1 LTLSGP
7 PTAAGS
13 GPWAAVIDPSGQYLL
28 VTNNYFSD
36 NVSVFSIDP
45 NSGALTE
52 VAGSPFFAN
61 ANPTEILITPSGK
74 FVYVTNPS
82 IGMVTAFSF
91 SNGVLTPVPGSPFI
105 SGLGA
110 FGMAVDATGRF
121 LYVANPG
128 AINPPPYQATT
139 GNISGFNIDSVSGA
153 LSPMLGSP
161 FTSTAG
167 AGPTTLTIDPN
178 STFLYALTSGS
189 SDSIWCF
196 TITSTNGQ
204 LVAATSSPFSL
215 TAGSLFALIDPLGN
229 FFYIGNSSGVAGYT
243 YNSSTGAPTAIKNSP
258 FSTGTPPGKMV
269 VSE

>member
-1 LTLSGP
+1 
-7 PTAAGS
+7 
-13 GPWAAVIDPSGQYLL
+13 
-28 VTNNYFSD
+28 
-36 NVSVFSIDP
+36 
-45 NSGALTE
+45 
-52 VAGSPFFAN
+52 
-61 ANPTEILITPSGK
+61 
-74 FVYVTNPS
+74 
-82 IGMVTAFSF
+82 MVTAFSF

-139 GNISGFNIDSVSGA
+139 GNISGFDIDSVSGA

-189 SDSIWCF
+189 SDSVWCF

-204 LVAATSSPFSL
+204 LVAVTSSPFSL
-215 TAGSLFALIDPLGN
+215 AAGALFALIDPLGN
-229 FFYIGNSSGVAGYT
+229 FFYIGNSTGIAGYT
-243 YNSSTGAPTAIKNSP
+243 YNSSTGAPTAIANSP
-258 FSTGTPPGKMV
+258 FSTGSPPGKMV
-269 VSE
+269 VQE